1 MGSWA
6 GLDIVKHLK
15 RKYGTPYLHFPYTPI
30 GAKETSEFLR
40 RVAEFG
46 ELDQKKVE
54 AFIDR
59 EEKKFYSH
67 IDKMASFMLEFRYG
81 IPRRFYSL
89 ADASYSL
96 GFSKFLLNELG
107 IIPGIQFIVD
117 DIPEKYQEGVLDEFS
132 RISDLQRR
140 DVQVVFDPDAGL
152 DQKKLVEDAKDYED
166 KRFLILGSSWDKHIA
181 DELKADLLII
191 SVPVQHRLVMNCGY
205 LGYEGGLRAIEDI
218 YDRVLATY
226 R

>member
-1 MGSWA
+1 M
-6 GLDIVKHLK
+6 HLIIGHHGICH
-15 RKYGTPYLHFPYTPI
+15 GTVL
-30 GAKETSEFLR
+30 
-40 RVAEFG
+40 
-46 ELDQKKVE
+46 
-54 AFIDR
+54 
-59 EEKKFYSH
+59 KFYSH

-117 DIPEKYQEGVLDEFS
+117 DIPEKYQESVLDEFS

-140 DVQVVFDPDAGL
+140 DVKVVFDPDAGL
-152 DQKKLVEDAKDYED
+152 DQKKLLEDAKDYED
-166 KRFLILGSSWDKHIA
+166 KRLLILGSSWDKHIA
-181 DELKADLLII
+181 DELHADLLII

>member
-1 MGSWA
+1 
-6 GLDIVKHLK
+6 
-15 RKYGTPYLHFPYTPI
+15 
-30 GAKETSEFLR
+30 
-40 RVAEFG
+40 
-46 ELDQKKVE
+46 
-54 AFIDR
+54 
-59 EEKKFYSH
+59 
-67 IDKMASFMLEFRYG
+67 MASFMLEFRYG

-117 DIPEKYQEGVLDEFS
+117 DIPEKYQESVLEEFS
-132 RISDLQRR
+132 KISDLQRR
-140 DVQVVFDPDAGL
+140 DVKVVFNPDAGL
-152 DQKKLVEDAKDYED
+152 DQLELLEDAKDYED
-166 KRFLILGSSWDKHIA
+166 KRLLILGSSWDKHIA
-181 DELKADLLII
+181 DELHADLLII

-205 LGYEGGLRAIEDI
+205 LGYEGGLRVIEDI